1 MSEIKKKK
9 GLKEKTK
16 EFFSK
21 HKQDFIDA
29 GHVLLGGAA
38 VIAGYALSEAIQK
51 RNDYKNGTDFE
62 RYVMDNGG
70 TARDARITKAA
81 EIKYARDTEKT
92 LGIPL
97 GEKWSEYE
105 KEHPEEF
112 IKW

>member
-1 MSEIKKKK
+1 
-9 GLKEKTK
+9 
-16 EFFSK
+16 
-21 HKQDFIDA
+21 
-29 GHVLLGGAA
+29 
-38 VIAGYALSEAIQK
+38 
-51 RNDYKNGTDFE
+51 
-62 RYVMDNGG
+62 MDNGG